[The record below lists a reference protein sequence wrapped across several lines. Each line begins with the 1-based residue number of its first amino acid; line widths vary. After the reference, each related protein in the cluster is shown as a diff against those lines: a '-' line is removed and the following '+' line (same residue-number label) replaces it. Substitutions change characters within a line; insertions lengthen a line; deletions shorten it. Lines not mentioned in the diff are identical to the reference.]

1 MIELSSDLEPNSQRA
16 GHSWTADFWKV
27 GICEGHVE
35 VTLVIGLA
43 GLARRTIV
51 PGPLTSLMMIF
62 PPRCIVLLL
71 TMSTMATPR
80 LQRIP
85 KEIQKPSPLMMAMMY
100 LRGSPKQVQS
110 HTGAFFSGASNGFP
124 SSVNSM
130 LSPVFCLFS
139 RTLPNQRG
147 QVSQRTPRKRSS
159 QLTSSSH
166 SFHPPPHLQILHV
179 HFRL

>member
-1 MIELSSDLEPNSQRA
+1 MTELSSDLEASSQHA
-16 GHSWTADFWKV
+16 GRCWAAALWKV
-27 GICEGHVE
+27 GN
-35 VTLVIGLA
+35 
-43 GLARRTIV
+43 ARRACGTPAGDWTIQSV

-110 HTGAFFSGASNGFP
+110 HTGAFFSGTSKGFP

-130 LSPVFCLFS
+130 VSPVFCLFS
-139 RTLPNQRG
+139 STLPSQRG
-147 QVSQRTPRKRSS
+147 QVSQRTPRLSIPVYFSS
-159 QLTSSSH
+159 PSSI
-166 SFHPPPHLQILHV
+166 FHADVLLC
-179 HFRL
+179 